1 MHVRKTVSLTSL
13 LSFMLLGVSGIVLYV
28 TPQGRVADWAGWSLA
43 GLGKDAWGDIHI
55 AAAVLFLVAG
65 IWHTVLNWKPIVSYL
80 KDRSQRLRV
89 VTPHFLAALVMTG
102 GVVVLAG
109 LDVPPVSWLLT
120 LNDSLKESAARTWG
134 EPPYGHAELSSLKTL
149 AGQTGLDAVQALEL
163 LRQAGMLVD
172 GDAQTLAAIARANG
186 VTPKRVWE
194 VVKEARSQGKTSQ
207 VAGAAP
213 SGLGR
218 RVVGEL
224 CEELGIP
231 VGQGVA
237 VLKAAGFE
245 LAAADATLR
254 ALAEPT
260 GRRPLE
266 AFELLRVVAGKSPL
280 LAGHGPGPDAPAG
293 AR

>member
-1 MHVRKTVSLTSL
+1 MHTRKIVSLTSL
-13 LSFMLLGVSGIVLYV
+13 LSFLLLGVSGVVLYV

-43 GLGKDAWGDIHI
+43 GLGKDAWGDLHI
-55 AAAVLFLVAG
+55 ATALLFLVAG

-89 VTPHFLAALVMTG
+89 VTLPFLVAFVVTAGVAVMANLG
-102 GVVVLAG
+102 
-109 LDVPPVSWLLT
+109 VPPVSWLLT
-120 LNDSLKESAARTWG
+120 LNDDLKDSAARTWG

-149 AGQTGLDAVQALEL
+149 AGQMGLDAAQALVL
-163 LRQAGMLVD
+163 LRQAGMRVD
-172 GDAQTLAAIARANG
+172 GDAQTLAAIARANR
-186 VTPKRVWE
+186 VTPQRVWE
-194 VVKEARSQGKTSQ
+194 LVKAARSQGQAPQ
-207 VAGAAP
+207 VAGATP

-218 RVVGEL
+218 RVVAEL

-231 VGQGVA
+231 VERGVA
-237 VLKAAGFE
+237 VLRAAGFE

-254 ALAEPT
+254 SLAEPA

-280 LAGHGPGPDAPAG
+280 LAGHGPGLDAPTG